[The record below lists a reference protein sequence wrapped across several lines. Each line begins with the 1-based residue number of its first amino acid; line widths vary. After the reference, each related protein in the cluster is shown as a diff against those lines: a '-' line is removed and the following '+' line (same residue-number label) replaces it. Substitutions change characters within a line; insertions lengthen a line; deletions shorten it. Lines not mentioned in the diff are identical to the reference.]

1 MTYLSDSAPI
11 ISGFALAGLAGCMM
25 DIRTAIV
32 GGMGLTWFMIVIL
45 FFLSLSVLNSENS
58 KMLFV
63 DFCMK
68 SGMSLITLI
77 LVGFYY
83 FCVTK
88 NKSFV
93 EDGLMPESWYTF
105 SYFVVITT
113 GFTVYF
119 MVKYF
124 EKYDSIWNSM
134 SLLGNTLLFAFIVI
148 EWIICTFY
156 RTDGFRV

>member
-11 ISGFALAGLAGCMM
+11 ISGFALAGLAGCIMN
-25 DIRTAIV
+25 IRTAIV
-32 GGMGLTWFMIVIL
+32 AGMGLTWIMIMIL
-45 FFLSLSVLNSENS
+45 FFLSLSVLNTE
-58 KMLFV
+58 MLFI
-63 DFCMK
+63 DFFMK
-68 SGMSLITLI
+68 SGMTFITWI
-77 LVGFYY
+77 LVSFYY

-88 NKSFV
+88 NKTFV

-105 SYFVVITT
+105 SYYVVITT
-113 GFTVYF
+113 GLTVYAI
-119 MVKYF
+119 VRYF
-124 EKYDSIWNSM
+124 EKYDSFWNSM